1 MSRAPAPVIAHGA
14 ALAGPRADTE
24 RGSARLA
31 LMLAHCAGMLDLVAL
46 PLWVGTLVSAYRLD
60 PQQAGGLV
68 TLFLAGAVFS
78 SLAVAPRLHRL
89 PGRLVTSLGFG
100 LAALAFAGVSQTTD
114 YAWMAGLHLLAGVT
128 SAAALSCTHG
138 TIARSANPHRLFA
151 LVGMALGVF
160 AVVFFAALPPLM
172 ARWGGDRLFQVFA
185 GVMAVAGAVA
195 ALVFPRTVA
204 ASPVPASVAAAP
216 RAGLGR
222 AVWFGALGVS
232 CMALVQAMMF
242 SFLERIG
249 IDRGFGQPAV
259 NAVLVALG
267 LVNLLPAGLAALL
280 QRRWP
285 AERVVLCGPV
295 VQLALVL
302 LMTQSQQFAPYAAA
316 ASVFAAVMIFTHTFA
331 FGLLARLDP
340 SGRALAATPAMMMA
354 GAALGPVLGG
364 TLVKWAGYES
374 LAVAALLIAIGAVGC
389 FAQARQ
395 APGLRPDAA
404 RSAP

>member
-1 MSRAPAPVIAHGA
+1 MSHPLTDTSPQ
-14 ALAGPRADTE
+14 PNQTE
-24 RGSARLA
+24 RWPARLA

-46 PLWVGTLVSAYRLD
+46 PVWVGTLISSYHLD
-60 PQQAGGLV
+60 PQQAGGLA
-68 TLFLAGAVFS
+68 TLFLVGAVFS

-89 PGRLVTSLGFG
+89 PGRLPVALGFG
-100 LAALAFAGVSQTTD
+100 LAPLAFAGASQTAD
-114 YAWMAGLHLLAGVT
+114 YAAMAVLHALAGVS

-151 LVGMALGVF
+151 LVGIALGVF
-160 AVVFFAALPPLM
+160 AVLFFAAVPPLL
-172 ARWGGDRLFQVFA
+172 ASLGGALLFKVFA
-185 GVMAVAGAVA
+185 AVMAVACVATGLAYPRAAALMTGQGVA
-195 ALVFPRTVA
+195 APGPRVA
-204 ASPVPASVAAAP
+204 
-216 RAGLGR
+216 LGR
-222 AVWFGALGVS
+222 AVWLGALGVS
-232 CMALVQAMMF
+232 CMAVVQAMMF

-249 IDRGFGQPAV
+249 MDRGFGLQAV

-285 AERVVLCGPV
+285 AERVVLCGP
-295 VQLALVL
+295 LAQAVLVL
-302 LMTQSQQFAPYAAA
+302 VITQSQQFAPYAAA

-374 LAVAALLIAIGAVGC
+374 LAGAAVLMAACAVIC
-389 FAQARQ
+389 FSQAR
-395 APGLRPDAA
+395 P
-404 RSAP
+404 RSTTPSPPPPQPAGV

>member
-1 MSRAPAPVIAHGA
+1 MSQPLSTPRPPAA
-14 ALAGPRADTE
+14 ATAAASAERADTE
-24 RGSARLA
+24 RWPARLA

-46 PLWVGTLVSAYRLD
+46 PVWVGTLVSAYHLD
-60 PQQAGGLV
+60 PQQAGGLA
-68 TLFLAGAVFS
+68 TLFLVGAVFS

-89 PGRLVTSLGFG
+89 QGRLAAALGFG

-114 YAWMAGLHLLAGVT
+114 YATMAALHTLAGVT

-160 AVVFFAALPPLM
+160 AVLFFAAVPPLL
-172 ARWGGDRLFQVFA
+172 ALLFKVFA
-185 GVMAVAGAVA
+185 GVMAVACVATGLAFPQAV
-195 ALVFPRTVA
+195 PGK
-204 ASPVPASVAAAP
+204 VPAAGQGTPVAAP
-216 RAGLGR
+216 RVALGR
-222 AVWFGALGVS
+222 AVWLGALGVS
-232 CMALVQAMMF
+232 CMAVVQAMMF

-249 IDRGFGQPAV
+249 MDRGFGLQAV

-285 AERVVLCGPV
+285 AERVVLCGP
-295 VQLALVL
+295 LAQAVLVL
-302 LMTQSQQFAPYAAA
+302 VITQSQLFAPYAAA

-374 LAVAALLIAIGAVGC
+374 LAVAAVLTAACAVAC
-389 FAQARQ
+389 FSQARQ
-395 APGLRPDAA
+395 GTAA
-404 RSAP
+404 QPSQPA

>member
-1 MSRAPAPVIAHGA
+1 
-14 ALAGPRADTE
+14 
-24 RGSARLA
+24 
-31 LMLAHCAGMLDLVAL
+31 MLAHCAGMLDLVAL
-46 PLWVGTLVSAYRLD
+46 PVWVGTLVSAYHMD
-60 PQQAGGLV
+60 PQQAGGLA
-68 TLFLAGAVFS
+68 TLFLVGAVFS

-89 PGRLVTSLGFG
+89 QGRLVASIGFG
-100 LAALAFAGVSQTTD
+100 LAALAFAGVSLSTD
-114 YAWMAGLHLLAGVT
+114 YAVMAALHTLAGVA

-151 LVGMALGVF
+151 LVGIALGVF
-160 AVVFFAALPPLM
+160 AVLFFAALPPLLVSL
-172 ARWGGDRLFQVFA
+172 GGALLFQVFA
-185 GVMAVAGAVA
+185 VVMAVASVATGLAFPQAVA
-195 ALVFPRTVA
+195 SAGQGGSSPAGPRTA
-204 ASPVPASVAAAP
+204 
-216 RAGLGR
+216 LGR
-222 AVWFGALGVS
+222 AVWLGALGVS

-249 IDRGFGQPAV
+249 MDRGFGSQAV

-285 AERVVLCGPV
+285 AERVVLCGPL
-295 VQLALVL
+295 VQAVLVL
-302 LMTQSQQFAPYAAA
+302 LITQSQQFAPYAAA

-331 FGLLARLDP
+331 FGLLAQLDP

-374 LAVAALLIAIGAVGC
+374 LAVAAVLMAGCAVLC
-389 FAQARQ
+389 FSQARQ
-395 APGLRPDAA
+395 RPGVSPSNRA
-404 RSAP
+404 